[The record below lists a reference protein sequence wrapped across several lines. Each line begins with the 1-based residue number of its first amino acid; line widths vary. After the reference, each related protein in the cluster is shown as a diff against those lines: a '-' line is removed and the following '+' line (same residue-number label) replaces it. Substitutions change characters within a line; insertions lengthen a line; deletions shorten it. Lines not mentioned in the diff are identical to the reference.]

1 MWWARCPFQATF
13 LEFFMRYR
21 GEGGLGEGIRKDL
34 QGYNGKTSNFEA
46 FDLADVK
53 IIGNCPV

>member
-21 GEGGLGEGIRKDL
+21 GGGGLGEGIRKDL
-34 QGYNGKTSNFEA
+34 HGYKRKMVNFEA

-53 IIGNCPV
+53 II